1 MAYALTDD
9 NVKLYYEETGS
20 GIPVIFV
27 HEFAGDHRSWEPQV
41 RHFGRRYRAITFA
54 ARGFAPSDIPPEA
67 SSYSQGRAADDIA
80 SVLDHLAIPEAHVV
94 GLSMGGFATLHLG
107 FRHPRRA
114 KSLCVGGCGYGAE
127 PDQQEKFK
135 DEADVVAAA
144 IQAQGMNAFA
154 ERYAYGPTRVQFE
167 NKDPRGFLEFKR
179 MLPTQRARVRQHAAR
194 GPARAAVAL
203 YPRRRDEIADGFHAD
218 LDR

>member
-1 MAYALTDD
+1 MLSCIMKKQAPAYLSYLFTNLQAITAVG
-9 NVKLYYEETGS
+9 NRRCATS
-20 GIPVIFV
+20 
-27 HEFAGDHRSWEPQV
+27 AGDIAPLHSRLV
-41 RHFGRRYRAITFA
+41 
-54 ARGFAPSDIPPEA
+54 GFSPSDIPPEA

-80 SVLDHLAIPEAHVV
+80 CVFDHLAIPEAHIV
-94 GLSMGGFATLHLG
+94 GLSIGSFATLHFG

-179 MLPTQRARVRQHAAR
+179 FSPDTTGSGPLRAAR
-194 GPARAAVAL
+194 GPARAAVSL
-203 YPRRRDEIADGFHAD
+203 YPRRRDEIADNSHAD